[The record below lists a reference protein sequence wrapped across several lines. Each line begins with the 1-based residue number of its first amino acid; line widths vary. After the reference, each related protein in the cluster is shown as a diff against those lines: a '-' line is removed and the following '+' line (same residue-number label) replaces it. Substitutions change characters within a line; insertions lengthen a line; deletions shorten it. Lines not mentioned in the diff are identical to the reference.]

1 MTRKIIYR
9 SICSSTGRRGAA
21 LSAISLAALVA
32 GATPALAH
40 IGADMNA
47 DMDVAQSASSADGS
61 GRLASAASATDEIVV
76 TARLRADRLIDV
88 PAAVTAI
95 NPAQLDRLGSI
106 DLTRVAELVPTAVI
120 SRGSSGNGGLI
131 SVRGIASS
139 PINAAFEASVGINID
154 GTTITRGYIT
164 QMQFFDVEQI
174 EVLKGPQALF
184 FGKNSPGGVISIRSA
199 GPGDKWEGYL
209 RGGYEFNARER
220 IIEGAV
226 GGPLGG
232 GLGVRVALRYSDMD
246 GYFYNTAGPIA
257 NPFDPSMPLPGA
269 VGGRR
274 GPNASTLTARLTL
287 QYQPSDN
294 FDVTAKL
301 HYTRFL
307 DTEATSHQQVINCA
321 AGRTSAST
329 LGIQDP
335 FGDCKADRYR
345 SAGFYSP
352 LAYDNY
358 PILTEKG
365 GPFSENTMWL
375 PSLQMNFD
383 AGPVKLTSL
392 TSYFGMDQL
401 GFGNVSYDVYARFG
415 GLNGETND
423 IYTQEFRLLTELD
436 GMVNFA
442 GGLFYED
449 SHRKSYGLSRSVSI
463 QGPDPRNGWDV
474 TNWPVS
480 TIDTITKSAFG
491 QIILTPSSQF
501 ELTGGVRYTKV
512 KQDADIRN
520 IFVNQYVLP
529 GASTIQAIG
538 FRPENDALIG
548 KYHDD
553 NWSPEFTASYKP
565 SPDQTLYAA
574 YKTGYKIGGIS
585 TTVVI
590 LRTDTIA
597 NLTFQSENARGG
609 EIGYK
614 ALLFDRRLNFNINGY
629 HYKYRDLQR
638 TTLDIAT
645 TAFLVRN
652 AASATVQGVEVDAS
666 YRLSPALTFAMSAS
680 YNDATYDN
688 FAGATCFNGQTAA
701 QGCVAVAGT
710 TASAQDLS
718 GARLSRAPRWSGN
731 ASLHHDSEISSRLG
745 LDIGADVKYSSK
757 YFLLDDNDP
766 RGVQRAYAKLNLSAR
781 VYTLDDRLEFTAA
794 VRNLTN
800 KYVVLS
806 GSAKPG
812 GASGDLVGGVD
823 RGREFALGA
832 TVRF

>member
-1 MTRKIIYR
+1 MMRRLIYR
-9 SICSSTGRRGAA
+9 SICFRAGRRAAVLSTISLSALAAGAA
-21 LSAISLAALVA
+21 
-32 GATPALAH
+32 PALAETS
-40 IGADMNA
+40 A
-47 DMDVAQSASSADGS
+47 DMDAAQAASPVDSS
-61 GRLASAASATDEIVV
+61 SRLGSAAPGGDEIVV

-88 PAAVTAI
+88 PAAVTTI
-95 NPAQLDRLGSI
+95 NPSQLDRLGSI
-106 DLTRVAELVPTAVI
+106 DLTRVADLVPTAVI
-120 SRGSSGNGGLI
+120 ARGSSGSGGLI
-131 SVRGIASS
+131 SIRGIASS

-199 GPGDKWEGYL
+199 GPKDHWEGYA
-209 RGGYEFNARER
+209 RAGYEFNARER
-220 IIEGAV
+220 IVEGAV

-232 GLGVRVALRYSDMD
+232 GLGVRVALRYADMD
-246 GYFYNTAGPIA
+246 GYFINTARPIA
-257 NPFDPSMPLPGA
+257 NPFDPAMPLPGA

-274 GPNASTLTARLTL
+274 GPNGSNLTARLTL
-287 QYQPSDN
+287 QYQPSDM
-294 FDVTAKL
+294 FDATVKV
-301 HYTRFL
+301 HYTRVE
-307 DTEATSHQQVINCA
+307 DTEASSTQQVIHCA
-321 AGRTSAST
+321 AGKTSAST
-329 LGIQDP
+329 LGVLDP

-345 SAGFYSP
+345 SSGFYSP

-358 PILTEKG
+358 PYLTDKG
-365 GPFSENTMWL
+365 RPFSYNTMWL
-375 PSLQMNFD
+375 PSLQMNLD
-383 AGPVKLTSL
+383 TGPVKLTSL

-436 GMVNFA
+436 GMINFA

-449 SHRKSYGLSRSVSI
+449 SHRKSYGLSRSVGI
-463 QGPDPRNGWDV
+463 QGPDPVTGWDV

-480 TIDTITKSAFG
+480 TIDTITKSGFG
-491 QIILTPSSQF
+491 QIILKPSPQF

-512 KQDADIRN
+512 KQEADIRN
-520 IFVNQYVLP
+520 IFVNQYKLP
-529 GASTIQAIG
+529 GSDTIQAST
-538 FRPENDALIG
+538 FREVGDPLIG
-548 KYHDD
+548 RYSDD

-565 SPDQTLYAA
+565 TPDQTIYAA

-590 LRTDTIA
+590 LKTDTIPK
-597 NLTFQSENARGG
+597 LTFQSERAHGG

-614 ALLFDRRLNFNINGY
+614 ALLLDRNLKFNINGY
-629 HYKYRDLQR
+629 YYKYGDLQR
-638 TTLDIAT
+638 TTLDIQT

-652 AASATVQGVEVDAS
+652 AASATVKGIELDAS
-666 YRLSPALTFAMSAS
+666 YRFTPALTFAVSAN
-680 YNDATYDN
+680 YNDASYDN
-688 FAGATCFNGQTAA
+688 FKGATCYNGQTAEN
-701 QGCVAVAGT
+701 GCVPVPDT
-710 TASAQDLS
+710 TVKAQDLS

-731 ASLHHDSEISSRLG
+731 ASLRHDSPISSSLG
-745 LDIGADVKYSSK
+745 LDVGADVKYSSR

-766 RGVQRAYAKLNLSAR
+766 RGVQRAYAKVNLSAR
-781 VYTLDDRLEFTAA
+781 LHTLDDRLEFTAA

-806 GSAKPG
+806 ASAKPG
-812 GASGDLVGGVD
+812 GASGDIAGGVD
-823 RGREFALGA
+823 RGREFAIGA
-832 TVRF
+832 TMRF